1 MAHDLMKEIHKDH
14 QEVKSIFKQLI
25 KSEDSSK
32 RKELCGELQEEIVP
46 HMKAE
51 EKAVYPRLMDKKRSK
66 EHALEGL
73 EEHHAA
79 EMVLKELL
87 ALDPGDERFKAKA
100 TVLKEMIEHHIKEEE
115 DKIFDDLEA
124 KNKGELD
131 EIFSQFEEEKE
142 RLKSDITAT
151 A

>member
-1 MAHDLMKEIHKDH
+1 MPWKVWRSTMRRRW
-14 QEVKSIFKQLI
+14 
-25 KSEDSSK
+25 SS
-32 RKELCGELQEEIVP
+32 
-46 HMKAE
+46 
-51 EKAVYPRLMDKKRSK
+51 RSCSRSTP
-66 EHALEGL
+66 E
-73 EEHHAA
+73 
-79 EMVLKELL
+79 
-87 ALDPGDERFKAKA
+87 DERFKAKA

>member
-1 MAHDLMKEIHKDH
+1 MAHELMKELHKDH

-25 KSEDSSK
+25 KNEESSK
-32 RKELCGELQEEIVP
+32 RKELCEELQEELIP

-51 EKAVYPRLMDKKRSK
+51 EKAVYTQLMDKKMSK

-100 TVLKEMIEHHIKEEE
+100 TVLKEMIEHHIEEEE
-115 DKIFDDLEA
+115 DKIFDDLES
-124 KNKGELD
+124 KNKADLD
-131 EIFSQFEEEKE
+131 EIFSQFQEEKE
-142 RLKSDITAT
+142 QLKSKVSA
-151 A
+151 

>member
-1 MAHDLMKEIHKDH
+1 MAHELMKELHKDH

-25 KSEDSSK
+25 KAQDSSK
-32 RKELCGELQEEIVP
+32 RKQICGDLQEELIP

-51 EKAVYPRLMDKKRSK
+51 EAIIYPKLMDKKASK
-66 EHALEGL
+66 EHALEGI

-87 ALDPGDERFKAKA
+87 SLDPGDEKFKARA

-115 DKIFDDLEA
+115 DKIFDDLES
-124 KNKGELD
+124 KGKGELD
-131 EIFSQFEEEKE
+131 QLFSQFEEEKE
-142 RLKSDITAT
+142 RYKSEVSA
-151 A
+151 

>member
-1 MAHDLMKEIHKDH
+1 MAHELMQELHKDH
-14 QEVKSIFKQLI
+14 QEVKSIFKKLI
-25 KSEDSSK
+25 KTEESSK
-32 RKELCGELQEEIVP
+32 RKEICAELREELVP

-51 EKAVYPRLMDKKRSK
+51 EKAVYPKLMDNKKSK

-87 ALDPGDERFKAKA
+87 SMNPGDERFKAKA
-100 TVLKEMIEHHIKEEE
+100 TVLNEMIEHHIEEE
-115 DKIFDDLEA
+115 EEKIFDDLES

-131 EIFSQFEEEKE
+131 QIYSQFEKEKE
-142 RLKSDITAT
+142 QLKSKVSA
-151 A
+151 

>member
-1 MAHDLMKEIHKDH
+1 MAHDLMQELHKDH

-25 KSEDSSK
+25 KHEESSK
-32 RKELCGELQEEIVP
+32 RKELCAELQEELIP

-51 EKAVYPRLMDKKRSK
+51 EKAVYPELMDKKTSK

-87 ALDPGDERFKAKA
+87 SIDPGDERFKAKA

-115 DKIFDDLEA
+115 DKIFDDLES

-131 EIFSQFEEEKE
+131 QIYSRFEEEKE
-142 RLKSDITAT
+142 QLKSKVTA
-151 A
+151 

>member
-1 MAHDLMKEIHKDH
+1 
-14 QEVKSIFKQLI
+14 
-25 KSEDSSK
+25 
-32 RKELCGELQEEIVP
+32 
-46 HMKAE
+46 
-51 EKAVYPRLMDKKRSK
+51 MDKKMSK

-115 DKIFDDLEA
+115 DKIFDDLES

-142 RLKSDITAT
+142 RIKSDITAT